1 MLRYSEEALAS
12 RIMPDSSLSAAEIG
26 THQELMAL
34 GGKYAEMFHRQAEN
48 YLGESYEE
56 SEVRANG

>member
-1 MLRYSEEALAS
+1 MSELNTAGMDGGT
-12 RIMPDSSLSAAEIG
+12 IAEIG

-56 SEVRANG
+56 SEVSANG